1 MDIWSQY
8 VLPCLC
14 AFAGCIG
21 FTLVFNIHGPGKLIA
36 GCGGALGWL
45 VYLLAGK
52 TILAGFFAAMAI
64 SLFSEVMARIRRCPV
79 TGYQLVALL
88 PLVPGGGIYYAMGY
102 CLEGDTEQFLSA
114 LLGTLGMAAALAV
127 GVILASS
134 LFRAVFPR
142 LARVPKRH
150 ALRQAKPINDFF
162 SGPAEHRRA
171 AFLRLAPPDGRDYN
185 GIDLIRQRRTSMYIA
200 DLHIHSRFSRATSRD
215 GDAAPSGL
223 VGPAKGHPTGGHR
236 GLHPPRLAGGAA
248 GAAGARRRGA
258 STPCGRICACPDA
271 APGRRRPG
279 L

>member
-88 PLVPGGGIYYAMGY
+88 PLVPGHGLLSGGRHRAIPQRPAGHS
-102 CLEGDTEQFLSA
+102 GHGGRPGGWGHPG
-114 LLGTLGMAAALAV
+114 LL
-127 GVILASS
+127 
-134 LFRAVFPR
+134 P
-142 LARVPKRH
+142 VPGSVPAPGSRPEAH
-150 ALRQAKPINDFF
+150 ALRQAEPINDFF
-162 SGPAEHRRA
+162 SSPAEHA
-171 AFLRLAPPDGRDYN
+171 GLLFSALH
-185 GIDLIRQRRTSMYIA
+185 RRTEEIIME
-200 DLHIHSRFSRATSRD
+200 
-215 GDAAPSGL
+215 
-223 VGPAKGHPTGGHR
+223 
-236 GLHPPRLAGGAA
+236 
-248 GAAGARRRGA
+248 
-258 STPCGRICACPDA
+258 ST
-271 APGRRRPG
+271 
-279 L
+279 

>member
-52 TILAGFFAAMAI
+52 TIL
-64 SLFSEVMARIRRCPV
+64 
-79 TGYQLVALL
+79 
-88 PLVPGGGIYYAMGY
+88 
-102 CLEGDTEQFLSA
+102 EGDTEQFLSA

-142 LARVPKRH
+142 LARVPKR
-150 ALRQAKPINDFF
+150 
-162 SGPAEHRRA
+162 
-171 AFLRLAPPDGRDYN
+171 
-185 GIDLIRQRRTSMYIA
+185 M
-200 DLHIHSRFSRATSRD
+200 
-215 GDAAPSGL
+215 PSGRQN
-223 VGPAKGHPTGGHR
+223 P
-236 GLHPPRLAGGAA
+236 
-248 GAAGARRRGA
+248 
-258 STPCGRICACPDA
+258 
-271 APGRRRPG
+271 
-279 L
+279 